1 MDYFIGIDGGGTKTA
16 FTLYD
21 EHAHVLDQIVLP
33 SCHVL
38 QTSKDQAIEILKQG
52 VMTVLPD
59 SVANDHVYIGCGLA
73 GYGNDAT
80 LRKEIESRVAESFQG
95 MHYRI
100 ANDAQIGL
108 LGALEGSE
116 GIFVIAGTGSMG
128 LSYQNGQ
135 FKRVGGW
142 GYTLGDEGS
151 AYWLAKQLL
160 QEYTKQVD
168 GRKPRTA
175 LVDVL
180 KNICDLED
188 DYDIISFVNTKLANK
203 RDHIASLAPIV
214 YQLAQEDHD
223 LAALEIYAKLAEEL
237 SSLIHSLAKDFNHP
251 VHVSYTGGVW
261 KGLSFIRPYLT
272 LDDNVHLCAPKHD
285 PCYGAYLLAKQLKDN
300 RS

>member
-21 EHAHVLDQIVLP
+21 ENAHVLDQIVLP

-38 QTSKDQAIEILKQG
+38 QTSKNQAIEILKQG
-52 VMTVLPD
+52 VMAVLPD
-59 SVANDHVYIGCGLA
+59 SVANEHVYIGCGLA
-73 GYGNDAT
+73 GYGNDAA
-80 LRKEIESRVAESFQG
+80 LRQEIESRVAESFQG

-180 KNICDLED
+180 KNTCDLED

-214 YQLAQEDHD
+214 YQLAQDQD
-223 LAALEIYAKLAEEL
+223 LAALEIYARLAEEL

-251 VHVSYTGGVW
+251 VNVSYTGGVW

>member
-21 EHAHVLDQIVLP
+21 QDAHVLDQIVLP

-38 QTSKDQAIEILKQG
+38 QTSKPQAIEILKQG
-52 VMTVLPD
+52 VKTLLPD
-59 SVANDHVYIGCGLA
+59 SVVDEQVYIGCGLA
-73 GYGNDAT
+73 GYGNDAS
-80 LRKEIESRVAESFQG
+80 LRKEIESRVAQSFCG

-175 LVDVL
+175 LVEVL
-180 KNICDLED
+180 KNACDLVD
-188 DYDIISFVNTKLANK
+188 DYDIISFVNTKLENK
-203 RDHIASLAPIV
+203 RDNIASLAPIV
-214 YQLAQEDHD
+214 YQLAQAGDP
-223 LAALEIYAKLAEEL
+223 AALDIYARLANEL
-237 SSLIHSLAKDFNHP
+237 SSLIQSLAKDFNHP
-251 VHVSYTGGVW
+251 VNVSYTGGVW

-272 LDDNVHLCAPKHD
+272 FNENVHLCAPKHD

>member
-1 MDYFIGIDGGGTKTA
+1 MDYFIGVDGGGTKTA

-21 EHAHVLDQIVLP
+21 ECGNAQNQIVLP

-38 QTSKDQAIEILKQG
+38 QTTQQQAVDLLKQG
-52 VMTVLPD
+52 IHALLPED
-59 SVANDHVYIGCGLA
+59 VDLNHVYIGCGLA
-73 GYGNDAT
+73 GYGNDVS
-80 LRKEIESRVAESFQG
+80 LRKEIETRISQSFEG
-95 MHYRI
+95 MHYCI

-108 LGALEGSE
+108 LGALEGQE

-142 GYTLGDEGS
+142 GFTLGDEGS

-160 QEYTKQVD
+160 QEYTKQID

-175 LVDVL
+175 LVDVVQ
-180 KNICDLED
+180 NACDLKD
-188 DYDIISFVNTKLANK
+188 DYDIISFVNKKLENK
-203 RDHIASLAPIV
+203 RDNIASLAPLV
-214 YQLAQEDHD
+214 YQLAKDND
-223 LAALEIYAKLAEEL
+223 PAAHEIYKHLADEL
-237 SSLIHSLAKDFNHP
+237 SQLIHTLSKDFDQTIN
-251 VHVSYTGGVW
+251 VSYTGGVW

-272 LDDNVHLCAPKHD
+272 LDENVQLIAPKHD

-300 RS
+300 

>member
-16 FTLYD
+16 FALYD
-21 EHAHVLDQIVLP
+21 QQAHEIDRVVLP

-38 QTSKDQAIEILKQG
+38 QTSKKQAIDLLQQG
-52 VMTVLPD
+52 VQSLLPHD
-59 SVANDHVYIGCGLA
+59 VASEHVYIGCGLA
-73 GYGNDAT
+73 GYGNDAS
-80 LRKEIESRVAESFQG
+80 LRQEIEERVAQSFAG
-95 MHYRI
+95 MHYCI

-108 LGALEGSE
+108 LGALNGDE

-128 LSYQNGQ
+128 LSYQHGQ

-168 GRKPRTA
+168 GRKKRTS
-175 LVDVL
+175 LVDTV
-180 KNICDLED
+180 KNACDLQD
-188 DYDIISFVNTKLANK
+188 DYDIISFVNTTMENK
-203 RDHIASLAPIV
+203 RDNIASLAPLV
-214 YQLAQEDHD
+214 YQLAQDHD
-223 LAALEIYAKLAEEL
+223 SAALAIYAKLADEL
-237 SSLIHSLAKDFNHP
+237 SSLIQSLAKDFSHTVN
-251 VHVSYTGGVW
+251 VSYTGGVW

-272 LDDNVHLCAPKHD
+272 LNDNIHLCAPQHD
-285 PCYGAYLLAKQLKDN
+285 PCYGAYLLAKQLKDK